1 MTPRRPL
8 RRALSA
14 LVAITLLC
22 SSASSAWAIGLMI
35 PNDRGERPFDVESHR
50 VQVTINNTAAVTTIE
65 QVFKNQTNRPLE
77 ATFVFPI
84 PEGATVSD
92 FSLWIEGEKTKGAV
106 LEKDEARAIYE
117 SIVRRVEDPGL
128 IEYIDGKIFQASIF
142 PIPAGGTQ
150 KMEIKFGQVLQ
161 KRGGLYR
168 YHYPLS
174 VGGEY
179 VTAKTEKDFT
189 LSVKAS
195 GPVPITTLYSPTHA
209 ISTHRE
215 SDREVTLGTEEM
227 YASLDRDFELYVG
240 HSEQDIG
247 LSLLTHDP
255 DGDGG
260 EEGYF
265 MLALAPGIENEAH
278 DEIGQTFTF
287 VMDTSGS
294 MAGEKIEQAKKT
306 LKFCLERLRPQD
318 TFNVVLFST
327 VVEKLFDDPVS
338 ADRVNIRQG
347 LEFVRDLKPAGG
359 TAIGPAVETV
369 FEQTTRADQ
378 PHQVIFV
385 TDGIPTIGQIEASDI
400 LEILRSERETHK
412 ARLFTFGVGFDVN
425 APLLD
430 GMASETR
437 GRSDYIKP
445 GEALEEAVAAL
456 YARIS
461 APVLT
466 DIELDLGQ
474 ARVYDMYPSPIPDLF
489 KGDQIVLFGRYRQGF
504 GSSIR
509 VTGQLGGEQR
519 EYKFGEDEEEASG
532 SATAGREGGASAAAP
547 WLDETYSEPLE
558 FLPKLWA
565 TRKVGFLLA
574 QIRMNGDQEELK
586 TEVIR
591 LAKKF
596 GLVTPYTSYLAV
608 DDSELE
614 RAAPPRSDGV
624 MTFQGGGERGGGG
637 GMAKPRTIS
646 SGKKVKV
653 KSSLSSGKK
662 VKMSKGKGVQ
672 PRPDIDI
679 AARGAKRR
687 EAFAESFGGFS
698 EAVGE
703 ESVAASEATREYK
716 ESEQVRDESGSTRRW
731 IAGKTFDL
739 NEEGVWVEEGVED
752 IAAAHIERVEA
763 YSGRYF
769 ELLRAHRELGKF
781 LKLGERLVVRL
792 EGETYRFVEAD
803 TSGE

>member
-1 MTPRRPL
+1 MTPHRPL

-35 PNDRGERPFDVESHR
+35 PNDRSERPFDVESHR

-65 QVFKNQTNRPLE
+65 QVFKNQTDRPLE

-92 FSLWIEGEKTKGAV
+92 FSLWIEGKKTKGAV

-215 SDREVTLGTEEM
+215 SDKEVTLGTEEM

-265 MLALAPGIENEAH
+265 MLALAPGIKAEAH

-294 MAGEKIEQAKKT
+294 MAGEKIEQARET
-306 LKFCLERLRPQD
+306 LKFCLERLKPQD

-327 VVEKLFDDPVS
+327 VVEKLFEDPVS
-338 ADRVNIRQG
+338 ANRVNVQQG
-347 LEFVRDLKPAGG
+347 LKFVKDLKPAGG

-385 TDGIPTIGQIEASDI
+385 TDGIPTIGLVEASDI
-400 LEILRSERETHK
+400 LELLGSEKEAHK

-430 GMASETR
+430 KMASETR

-586 TEVIR
+586 AEVIR
-591 LAKKF
+591 LAKTF

-614 RAAPPRSDGV
+614 RAAPPRSTRGDQDESSI
-624 MTFQGGGERGGGG
+624 TFHGGGERGGGRG
-637 GMAKPRTIS
+637 VAKPRVTS
-646 SGKKVKV
+646 SRKKSKV
-653 KSSLSSGKK
+653 K
-662 VKMSKGKGVQ
+662 VKMSKGGGVEPQ
-672 PRPDIDI
+672 PKPDL
-679 AARGAKRR
+679 AAQGAKRR

-698 EAVGE
+698 EEVGE

-739 NEEGVWVEEGVED
+739 NEEGVWVEEGVEE
-752 IAAAHIERVEA
+752 ISAEHIERVEA
-763 YSGRYF
+763 YSERYF

-781 LKLGERLVVRL
+781 LKLGERVVVSL